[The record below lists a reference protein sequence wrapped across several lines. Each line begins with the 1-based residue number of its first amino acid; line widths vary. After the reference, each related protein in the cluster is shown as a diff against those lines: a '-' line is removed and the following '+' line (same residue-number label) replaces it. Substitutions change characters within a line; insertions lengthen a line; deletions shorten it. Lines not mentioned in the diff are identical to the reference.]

1 MSHSH
6 KLSIAQTLV
15 RRSRPLRWCLR
26 RAAEKQTSRGVWP
39 VLARVW
45 NALLPFIPRFSLK
58 ATWPRLAVSQAFH
71 RADYLKCIGAGT
83 ARPRCLDLGSD
94 CIVGTCA
101 CVALLALVLCGCGTK
116 ELAGPPTPGIAAMN
130 RGVSLMAQY
139 QYEAAAESFQ
149 EALRLQ
155 PRSQEARLN
164 LAIALFNRNRKED
177 VADSGRLIDEV
188 LRQEPK
194 HARALYFKAIML
206 QHVGRA
212 QDAIPL
218 LQQVL
223 EQHPRDGVIWYLLG
237 LCKQRTGQDSEV
249 ELLKAVEFRPYLYS
263 AYYQLYQSALAPAN
277 KRNRQDSH
285 PL

>member
-1 MSHSH
+1 
-6 KLSIAQTLV
+6 
-15 RRSRPLRWCLR
+15 
-26 RAAEKQTSRGVWP
+26 
-39 VLARVW
+39 
-45 NALLPFIPRFSLK
+45 
-58 ATWPRLAVSQAFH
+58 
-71 RADYLKCIGAGT
+71 
-83 ARPRCLDLGSD
+83 
-94 CIVGTCA
+94 
-101 CVALLALVLCGCGTK
+101 
-116 ELAGPPTPGIAAMN
+116 MN

-263 AYYQLYQSALAPAN
+263 AYYQLYQSALRAGKQKEPPGFAPALKHCGKAPWVN
-277 KRNRQDSH
+277 PSSFRSTTKWENWHWPHRPPAPSFERLVPAVTPWVHHGFCTRPTLRRSH
-285 PL
+285 PPRP